1 MAVFLSRKRC
11 DNRIIRIV
19 VIRHSVCFIH
29 VIHSTFKRIICV
41 TIGDF
46 YIGAGFGQRHGIFR
60 VFTFYFDI
68 RHGLRCA
75 WAGRLVLNIGLLV
88 FVLPNGDA
96 VFIADG
102 VACTD
107 NCSLLLRQ
115 RVCGNHQRIAVA
127 GNIKACLLKIEQI
140 QHAVGISNGS
150 RVLTVY
156 KLQIDFLCIA
166 SVAAFA
172 CKGRGDF
179 RPQKTIFKLC
189 VVTAYNRTVIRQIG
203 HALNIVIDASTPRPV
218 CTVYGNIAFGCQP
231 NKMLCDHRLC
241 GRIAV
246 PIIFT
251 ERVCRVVAI
260 SDNAA
265 HSFSHAIIVSLHVC
279 SVVHTTLT
287 VLQAVSRITYTVLV
301 DVIQWKFAKVIK
313 II

>member
-1 MAVFLSRKRC
+1 M
-11 DNRIIRIV
+11 
-19 VIRHSVCFIH
+19 
-29 VIHSTFKRIICV
+29 
-41 TIGDF
+41 
-46 YIGAGFGQRHGIFR
+46 
-60 VFTFYFDI
+60 
-68 RHGLRCA
+68 
-75 WAGRLVLNIGLLV
+75 LNIGLLV
-88 FVLPNGDA
+88 SVLPNGNA

-189 VVTAYNRTVIRQIG
+189 VVTAYNRTVIRQIC
-203 HALNIVIDASTPRPV
+203 HALNIGIDAGTPRPV
-218 CTVYGNIAFGCQP
+218 CPVYGNIAFGRQP

-287 VLQAVSRITYTVLV
+287 VLQTVGRVTYTVSV